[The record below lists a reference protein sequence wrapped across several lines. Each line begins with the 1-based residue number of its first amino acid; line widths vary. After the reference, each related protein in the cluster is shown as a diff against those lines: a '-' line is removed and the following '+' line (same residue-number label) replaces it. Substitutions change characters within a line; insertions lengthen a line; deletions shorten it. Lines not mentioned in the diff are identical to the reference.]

1 MANKRKSMLQIRLIL
16 QLLTEGCG
24 FREISRVTG
33 IHRKTIREYV
43 IRIKGLGKG
52 FDDLLKLSDSE
63 LNHLIVPP
71 KVEKACG
78 TRRELLEN
86 KMEDYLKE
94 LHRPHVTRQLI
105 WEEYR
110 HEQPHGYSYSQFCD
124 HLQKHKRI
132 KEPTLHL
139 THLAGDRYE
148 FDFAGDPL
156 HYYDLVEKAEVSCP
170 VLVCTLPFSGYSY
183 VEPLAS
189 ARQEHLIP
197 TLNRA
202 VEYLGGVPR
211 FMVTDNMA
219 QVVIQSS
226 RYEPTFTEVA
236 EQWSVHYKTVI
247 KAVRVKKPKD
257 KASVEKAVHLTYQR
271 IYAQL
276 RDETF
281 YSLKELKARVFR
293 LLEDFN
299 DRPMQTCGM
308 SRRERFVQE
317 EKSLLRPLPETSF
330 ILKSKTR
337 AKVKKNYHVVLGQDM
352 HNYSVPYQYVGQETN
367 IVYDEEVVEV
377 FLDNF
382 QRIAIHI
389 RDTRRYGYS
398 TVTEHRPESHRRYL
412 EQRGWCQ
419 DDFIQMAARIGENTS
434 KSIEKILIS
443 KVFIEQTYDS
453 CIGVLQLGKKYGNDR
468 LEAACKRASQGN
480 RITYR
485 IIKNILE
492 NNLDKVQIQE
502 TPLNPFI
509 PEHANIRGPEAY
521 Y

>member
-1 MANKRKSMLQIRLIL
+1 MNMLQIRMIL
-16 QLLTEGCG
+16 QLLANGCG
-24 FREISRVTG
+24 MREISRITG

-43 IRIKGLGKG
+43 LRIKETGKDYETLQG
-52 FDDLLKLSDSE
+52 FSDAELSG
-63 LNHLIVPP
+63 LIVP
-71 KVEKACG
+71 VKA
-78 TRRELLEN
+78 ELLKGVRHQWLEN
-86 KMEDYLKE
+86 KMEEYLKE
-94 LHRPHVTRQLI
+94 LRRPHVTRQLI

-110 HEQPHGYSYSQFCD
+110 QHQPNGYSYSQFCD
-124 HLQKHKRI
+124 HFHRHKQKT
-132 KEPTLHL
+132 EPILHL
-139 THLAGDRYE
+139 THLAGERYE

-156 HYYDLVEKAEVSCP
+156 HYFDSVENVEVPCP

-197 TLNRA
+197 ALNRA
-202 VEYLGGVPR
+202 VEYMGGVPR

-219 QVVIQSS
+219 QVVTKSS

-271 IYAQL
+271 IYARL

-281 YSLKELKARVFR
+281 YSLNELKARVFR

-308 SRRERFVQE
+308 SRRERFLLE
-317 EKSLLRPLPETSF
+317 EKSLLRPLPEAFF
-330 ILKSKTR
+330 ILKNKTR

-398 TVTEHRPESHRRYL
+398 TLTEHRPESHRRYL

-419 DDFIQMAARIGENTS
+419 DDFIQMASRIGENTS
-434 KSIEKILIS
+434 KSIEKILSS
-443 KVFIEQTYDS
+443 KVFVEQTYDS

-509 PEHANIRGPEAY
+509 PEHTNIRGPESY